1 MCALPSERLDNVD
14 NILTVLLFP
23 APFGPRRPN
32 ISPKFTEKETPE
44 IAFTP
49 FLYIL
54 ERFSTFIAII
64 IKNQLL
70 V

>member
-44 IAFTP
+44 IA
-49 FLYIL
+49 
-54 ERFSTFIAII
+54 RRRV
-64 IKNQLL
+64 L
-70 V
+70 VCSAVVLSRSSFEARS

>member
-49 FLYIL
+49 F
-54 ERFSTFIAII
+54 F
-64 IKNQLL
+64 
-70 V
+70 